1 LTDLVALA
9 RMVRRFGLVAVT
21 MKFDVVVVGG
31 GIAGSALATVLA
43 REGLETLVLERQEQF
58 QDRVRGEYLVP
69 WGVQEAERLELD
81 EVLLGAG
88 GHRSEAFVFHDLP
101 AGADHATTEAVDYA
115 EVVDGLGMPMAFG
128 HPAAC
133 EALTQE
139 AGKRGASVLR
149 GVTSV
154 TVVPGARPRVSYEHA
169 GGAQQLECRLVVGA
183 DGRSSRVRRQAG
195 IALERAAQ
203 VHMVAGLLVED
214 LDVDPTLD
222 VFGIGDDVFMITFV
236 QGGGRARLYLC
247 WGSDDP
253 QRFAGPDGTTTFVTA
268 SAVASV
274 PHRGSW
280 LEATPAGPVR
290 TYPGDDTWT
299 EHPFTDGVVLL
310 GDAGG
315 HCNPLI
321 GQGLALA
328 LRDVRA
334 LSERLLDSDRW
345 DGPMLASYGLERA
358 ERLRRMRFVAHLEAT
373 ANLTFGQPGRAL
385 RDAIDQRQQQDPL
398 FLAPVLAQYIGPD
411 ALLPEACT
419 PDFARAYLGSP
430 I

>member
-1 LTDLVALA
+1 
-9 RMVRRFGLVAVT
+9 MEC
-21 MKFDVVVVGG
+21 DVVVVGG

-43 REGLETLVLERQEQF
+43 REGFETLVLERQDQY

-81 EVLLGAG
+81 EVLVEAG

-101 AGADHATTEAVDYA
+101 AGSDEVRAEAVAYA
-115 EVVDGLGMPMAFG
+115 EVADGLGGPMAFG

-133 EALTQE
+133 GALTKE
-139 AGKRGASVLR
+139 AGRRGASVLR
-149 GVTSV
+149 GVTKIE
-154 TVVPGARPRVSYEHA
+154 VVPGARPRISYRHA
-169 GGAQQLECRLVVGA
+169 GRAQQVECRLVVGA

-214 LDVDPTLD
+214 LDVDPSRD

-247 WGSDDP
+247 WDSEDP
-253 QRFAGPDGTTTFVTA
+253 QRFAGPDGTMRFVKA
-268 SAVASV
+268 SAVVSV
-274 PHRGSW
+274 RHRDAW
-280 LEATPAGPVR
+280 LEAKPAGPVR

-315 HCNPLI
+315 HSNPLI

-328 LRDVRA
+328 FRDVRA

-345 DGPMLASYGLERA
+345 DATMLASYGAERA
-358 ERLRRMRFVAHLEAT
+358 ERLRRMRFVAHLEAI
-373 ANLTFGQPGRAL
+373 ANLTFGQPGRAF
-385 RDAIDQRQQQDPL
+385 RDAIAQRQHHDPS
-398 FLAPVLAQYIGPD
+398 FLAPVLAEYTGPD
-411 ALLPEACT
+411 GLPPETCT
-419 PDFARAYLGSP
+419 PEFARAYLGSP
-430 I
+430 V

>member
-1 LTDLVALA
+1 MVGHLCLVALP
-9 RMVRRFGLVAVT
+9 MDC
-21 MKFDVVVVGG
+21 DVVVVGG
-31 GIAGSALATVLA
+31 GIAGSALASVLA
-43 REGLETLVLERQEQF
+43 RGGLETLVLERQQQF

-69 WGVQEAERLELD
+69 WGVQEAERLGLD
-81 EVLLGAG
+81 EVLVEAG
-88 GHRSEAFVFHDLP
+88 GHRSETFVYHDVP
-101 AGADHATTEAVDYA
+101 NGSDDATA
-115 EVVDGLGMPMAFG
+115 EVVGYDQVTDGLGNPMAFG

-133 EALTQE
+133 EALATE
-139 AGKRGASVLR
+139 AADRGASLLR

-154 TVVPGARPRVSYEHA
+154 EVAPGARPHVSYQHD
-169 GGAQQLECRLVVGA
+169 GRAQQVECRLVVGA

-195 IALERAAQ
+195 IPLERAAK

-214 LDVDPTLD
+214 LDIDPSRD

-236 QGGGRARLYLC
+236 QGRGRARLYLC

-253 QRFAGPDGTTTFVTA
+253 QRFAGPDGTEAFVRE

-274 PHRGSW
+274 PNRDAW

-290 TYPGDDTWT
+290 TFPGDDTWS
-299 EHPFTDGVVLL
+299 EQPFTDGVVLL

-334 LSERLLDSDRW
+334 LGERLLDNDRW
-345 DGPMLASYGLERA
+345 DTTMLSTYGVERA
-358 ERLRRMRFVAHLEAT
+358 ERLRRMRFVTHLEAT
-373 ANLTFGQPGRAL
+373 ANLTFGPSGRAL
-385 RDAIDQRQQQDPL
+385 REAIAHRQEQDPSL
-398 FLAPVLAQYIGPD
+398 LAPVLAEYTGPD
-411 ALLPEACT
+411 GLPPEACT
-419 PDFARAYLGSP
+419 PDVARAYLGEPRPSRGA
-430 I
+430 